1 MDADRAGSG
10 LRDGHRSP
18 CDASTAKFQ
27 YVAGHRASLKGATAV
42 KKRDLKSLQRL
53 AKKNR
58 EASQAAHEA
67 EVGKDPA
74 GKKGGRQDFEE
85 KPAPDPR
92 YEGADRLFTE
102 MKRRDRP

>member
-1 MDADRAGSG
+1 M
-10 LRDGHRSP
+10 
-18 CDASTAKFQ
+18 
-27 YVAGHRASLKGATAV
+27 
-42 KKRDLKSLQRL
+42 KKRDLKSLAQL

-67 EVGKDPA
+67 EAGAEPD
-74 GKKGGRQDFEE
+74 GKKRKHRDTFEE

-92 YEGADRLFTE
+92 YEGAERLFTE

>member
-1 MDADRAGSG
+1 MNKSD
-10 LRDGHRSP
+10 LR
-18 CDASTAKFQ
+18 
-27 YVAGHRASLKGATAV
+27 SLE
-42 KKRDLKSLQRL
+42 RL

-67 EVGKDPA
+67 EAGRDPA
-74 GKKGGRQDFEE
+74 EKKGKRNDSEE

>member
-1 MDADRAGSG
+1 M
-10 LRDGHRSP
+10 
-18 CDASTAKFQ
+18 
-27 YVAGHRASLKGATAV
+27 
-42 KKRDLKSLQRL
+42 KKRDLKSLAQL

-67 EVGKDPA
+67 EAGAGAEPD
-74 GKKGGRQDFEE
+74 GKKRKHRDTFEE

-92 YEGADRLFTE
+92 YEGVERLFTE

>member
-1 MDADRAGSG
+1 M
-10 LRDGHRSP
+10 
-18 CDASTAKFQ
+18 
-27 YVAGHRASLKGATAV
+27 
-42 KKRDLKSLQRL
+42 KKRDLKSLEQL

-67 EVGKDPA
+67 EAGLEPD
-74 GKKGGRQDFEE
+74 GKKRKHRDAFEE

-92 YEGADRLFTE
+92 YEGAERLFTE

>member
-1 MDADRAGSG
+1 MFAE
-10 LRDGHRSP
+10 
-18 CDASTAKFQ
+18 
-27 YVAGHRASLKGATAV
+27 HRASHKGATAV
-42 KKRDLKSLQRL
+42 KKRSLKSLESL

-67 EVGKDPA
+67 DAGRDPD
-74 GKKGGRQDFEE
+74 GKKGKRQDFED

-102 MKRRDRP
+102 MKRKDRP

>member
-1 MDADRAGSG
+1 MRAPVTPAAAPG
-10 LRDGHRSP
+10 
-18 CDASTAKFQ
+18 DASTRKFQ
-27 YVAGHRASLKGATAV
+27 YVAEHRASLKGATAV
-42 KKRDLKSLQRL
+42 NKKDLRSLERL

-67 EVGKDPA
+67 EAGRDPA
-74 GKKGGRQDFEE
+74 EKKGKRNDFEE

-102 MKRRDRP
+102 MKKRDRP